1 MLSGFALPL
10 TILPFPDYR
19 SALDDVSQGKTDAVI
34 LNRFHGMQYSR
45 ERGLEDT
52 AIIFNPTRLFFAAS
66 RSGREYLLAAIDK
79 HLIQMKRNPD
89 SVYYRSLKRWTSEPA
104 AFRLPGW
111 LRTVG
116 AAAAGL
122 LLVSLAWSV
131 TLRRQVKRSNA
142 ALASR
147 NRSLQMLYE
156 CGQAMAR
163 CADERELLEKLCA
176 ILAAGGGCRAA
187 WVSVAENDSGG
198 TVRAVA
204 QSGCGEAL
212 LDTLS
217 TDQGDQAAGGPARF
231 DDDACLCLPLVSS
244 GPAIGTLTVA
254 LASRGPCPP
263 AELDFLKEFAGNMAF
278 GIEHLRLE
286 ETKQHAEAEQR
297 RSERSFRQLIE
308 QAPEAIFIQTQG
320 RAVFLNPAAC
330 ALLGAASP
338 ESLLGRP
345 VSSFIHPDFRD
356 EVMRRIALMKE
367 RREPA
372 SLSEE
377 VFVRTDGT
385 PVTVEVI
392 ATPFVYGNE
401 SGSLVFARDV
411 TERKIQSHRYES
423 LVEDMPSVICRYAP
437 DGTLTFVNK
446 AICAFLRLDR
456 AAVVGRNVYS
466 FLQEEDRAV
475 VKTAITGLTPGK
487 PIAEYTLS
495 IRRGDGEMR
504 QLRWVSRAIFAP
516 DGQIQEYQSIGFDM
530 TDQRNLEEQLA
541 QSQKMET
548 IGLLAGGVAHD
559 FNNGLQ
565 MILGFAELALMQ
577 TSLNDPRA
585 DDLREIVSAAQRSKR
600 LTSQLLA
607 FSRRIPMELRE
618 LKLNEEIES
627 RRRMLSRLLGE
638 DVRVEISLDPA
649 APAIL
654 ADVGHIEQVL
664 LNLAVN
670 ARDAM
675 PRGGRLT
682 VSTKRVD
689 VNTVTETRGQ
699 AGALPGV
706 YACLSVSDTGSG
718 IPQDIQKNIFDPF
731 FTTKGKEKGTGLGL
745 STVYGI
751 VRQLKGWIEVESQT
765 GQGAAFKLYFPESA
779 EQTRQAAPKPAGA
792 AHVHPTSARILV
804 VEDMEEVGR
813 IAERILAAQGYRA
826 VIATSIAAAQA
837 ALRDSEGFDLI
848 FSDVVLGDGNGL
860 DLAEE
865 VFKEKP
871 GARILFASGY
881 ADERVRLTTMHERG
895 WKCLTKPYAA
905 KDLLAAVAEAL
916 SSAPASS

>member
-163 CADERELLEKLCA
+163 CAD
-176 ILAAGGGCRAA
+176 
-187 WVSVAENDSGG
+187 
-198 TVRAVA
+198 
-204 QSGCGEAL
+204 
-212 LDTLS
+212 
-217 TDQGDQAAGGPARF
+217 
-231 DDDACLCLPLVSS
+231 
-244 GPAIGTLTVA
+244 
-254 LASRGPCPP
+254 
-263 AELDFLKEFAGNMAF
+263 
-278 GIEHLRLE
+278 
-286 ETKQHAEAEQR
+286 
-297 RSERSFRQLIE
+297 ERSFRQLIE